1 MLLRKS
7 RFAVIKKLCLG
18 LFMANL
24 SKRIILFLLLL
35 FPVVAQAQFKPPAHF
50 PKPKPVTTLDFTGIK
65 TKDLTKSKRS
75 NQYVGIALNGLNTG
89 IVYKNSSGEKLN
101 YTKRLSTGWEA
112 GYLYKSGSLMAEA
125 SLGYLKTET
134 NFISSG
140 ITTNLVMDYVRTSLL
155 GSYIFLNGQVRL
167 KIGAGIGTGH
177 LTGGIQKNNGY
188 ETDLVANK
196 VFKRMEWAG
205 IAEGG
210 LLFEP
215 NNKTLFQ
222 FVYVVRR
229 GLSNI
234 ENTSGQTTKTIGN
247 GLQASV
253 YFDF

>member
-1 MLLRKS
+1 
-7 RFAVIKKLCLG
+7 
-18 LFMANL
+18 MANL
-24 SKRIILFLLLL
+24 SKRIILFLILL

-50 PKPKPVTTLDFTGIK
+50 PKPKPVTTLDFTGMK
-65 TKDLTKSKRS
+65 TKDLTKNKRS
-75 NQYVGIALNGLNTG
+75 NQYVGITLSGLNAG
-89 IVYKNSSGEKLN
+89 ILYKNSSGEKLN

-134 NFISSG
+134 SLMSPG
-140 ITTNLVMDYVRTSLL
+140 VTSNLAMDYLRTSLL
-155 GSYIFLNGQVRL
+155 GSRIFLKGQVRL

-177 LTGGIQKNNGY
+177 LMGGIQKNNGY
-188 ETDLVANK
+188 QTDLIAEK
-196 VFKRMEWAG
+196 VFKRMEWAVL
-205 IAEGG
+205 AEGG

-215 NNKTLFQ
+215 NDKTLVQ